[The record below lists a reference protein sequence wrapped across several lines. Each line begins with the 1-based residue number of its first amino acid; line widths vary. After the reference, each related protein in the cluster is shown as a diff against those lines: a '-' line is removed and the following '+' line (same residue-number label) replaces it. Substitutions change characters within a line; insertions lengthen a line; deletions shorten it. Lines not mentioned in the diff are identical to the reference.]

1 MSILKF
7 DNVSK
12 IFYTKEHQT
21 VALDKLSFEINEGEF
36 VALIGPSGC
45 GKTTILSLVCGLI
58 SPTSG
63 QIVRGKNGDATDL
76 PTRLQ
81 ACLDETT
88 NDGGNNKSLPN
99 KKRETA
105 AKRLSLSSLLR
116 MRNTNASDE
125 RVNVK
130 VGYMLQR
137 DQLFEWRTIERNVTL
152 GLEIQHKNTPEN
164 VERARDLL
172 KKYGLWDFRKHFPQ
186 QLSGGMRQRV
196 ALIRTLAVNPDL
208 LLLDEPFSALD
219 FQTRLDVCDDVYE
232 IIKKENKTALLVTH
246 DISEAIALADKIIV
260 LTARPATVKAIH
272 FTEMSDIDT
281 PLHRRQS
288 PNFSSQFE
296 YLHNLLHNA

>member
-12 IFYTKEHQT
+12 IFYTKEYQT
-21 VALDKLSFEINEGEF
+21 VALDKLSFEVNEGEF

-58 SPTSG
+58 EPTSG
-63 QIVRGKNGDATDL
+63 QIIRGGRQKDEGFAQEPNLSTPQNGIANDAERKTS
-76 PTRLQ
+76 
-81 ACLDETT
+81 
-88 NDGGNNKSLPN
+88 NSDGKIRRKTVSNGEK
-99 KKRETA
+99 TG
-105 AKRLSLSSLLR
+105 
-116 MRNTNASDE
+116 
-125 RVNVK
+125 

-152 GLEIQHKNTPEN
+152 GLEIQRKNTAEN
-164 VERARDLL
+164 VERARGLL

-196 ALIRTLAVNPDL
+196 ALIRTLATNPDL

-272 FTEMSDIDT
+272 YTKMSDIDT
-281 PLHRRQS
+281 PLRRRQS

-296 YLHNLLHNA
+296 YLHDLLHNA

>member
-1 MSILKF
+1 MSILQF

-21 VALDKLSFEINEGEF
+21 VAVDKLSFEVNEGEF

-58 SPTSG
+58 APTSG
-63 QIVRGKNGDATDL
+63 RVIRGAENGYA
-76 PTRLQ
+76 R
-81 ACLDETT
+81 
-88 NDGGNNKSLPN
+88 
-99 KKRETA
+99 
-105 AKRLSLSSLLR
+105 
-116 MRNTNASDE
+116 
-125 RVNVK
+125 

-137 DQLFEWRTIERNVTL
+137 DQLFEWRTIEKNVVL
-152 GLEIQHKNTPEN
+152 GLEIQNKKTPEN

-172 KKYGLWDFRKHFPQ
+172 KKYGLWEFRKHYPQ

-219 FQTRLDVCDDVYE
+219 FQTRLDVCDDVYD

-246 DISEAIALADKIIV
+246 DISEAIAMADKIIV
-260 LTARPATVKAIH
+260 LTARPATVKKLH
-272 FTEMSDIDT
+272 YTHLEDIDT

-288 PNFSSQFE
+288 PSFAPQFE
-296 YLHNLLHNA
+296 LLHNLLHNA